1 MNTEQGLGVWGG
13 GVCGGACQM
22 DERQDGWADKRVEAR
37 HQEGR
42 LGRIPMGGDGK
53 AAL

>member
-1 MNTEQGLGVWGG
+1 
-13 GVCGGACQM
+13 M
-22 DERQDGWADKRVEAR
+22 DERRDGWVDKRMEAR
-37 HQEGR
+37 QQERR

>member
-1 MNTEQGLGVWGG
+1 
-13 GVCGGACQM
+13 M

-37 HQEGR
+37 QQEGR

-53 AAL
+53 AAS